1 MSIEGAIVSAA
12 DAISASRPGARKE
25 SLENYIKRLEALEN
39 VASTFEGVE
48 KAYAV
53 QAGREIRVFVRPQE
67 VDDLGAMRMARDLAR
82 KIEGTLAY
90 PGQIKVTLIRE
101 TRAVEYAK

>member
-1 MSIEGAIVSAA
+1 MSLEGAIVSAA

-25 SLENYIKRLEALEN
+25 SLEAYIKRLEALEHLAN
-39 VASTFEGVE
+39 DFEGVQ

-53 QAGREIRVFVRPQE
+53 QAGREVRIFVKPQE
-67 VDDLGAMRMARDLAR
+67 IDDLAAMRMARDIAKR
-82 KIEGTLAY
+82 IEGTLAY

-101 TRAVEYAK
+101 TRVVEYAK